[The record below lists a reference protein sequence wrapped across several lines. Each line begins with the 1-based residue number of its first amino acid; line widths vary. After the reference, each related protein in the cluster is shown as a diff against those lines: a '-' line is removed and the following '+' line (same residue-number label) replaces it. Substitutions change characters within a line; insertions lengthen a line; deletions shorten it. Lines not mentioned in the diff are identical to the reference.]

1 MTKNEFAL
9 FSAAIATYYPRENLF
24 QNPQQMALWMRQMQ
38 DVPYDAACVALE
50 KWVSLNKWSPTIA
63 DIREAVAEIGMGYVK
78 DWSEAW
84 KDVMDSMTRYG
95 MRDYEK
101 AYETYD
107 ACTLETVKRLGGFCD
122 LCRSENI
129 IADRANF
136 RTIYES
142 IVARKK
148 SEVQMPKNV
157 LEVLQQA
164 RYAIE
169 GGTSD

>member
-24 QNPQQMALWMRQMQ
+24 QNPQQIALWSRQMK
-38 DVPYDAACVALE
+38 DVPYDGACIALE

-63 DIREAVAEIGMGYVK
+63 DIREGVAEIGIGYVK

-84 KDVMDSMTRYG
+84 MDVVDSMSRYG
-95 MRDYEK
+95 AQNYDK
-101 AYETYD
+101 AYASYD
-107 ACTLETVKRLGGFCD
+107 AITLETVKRLGGFCD

-129 IADRANF
+129 TADRANF

-148 SEVQMPKNV
+148 TEMQMPKAV
-157 LEVLQQA
+157 LALLQNA
-164 RYAIE
+164 RIAIE